1 MSRIRFGARAD
12 TKSSKASATLNP
24 SGSQALHH
32 TMNNLKVISET
43 KNAPIESSQELPEEP
58 SARYLYPGISKHAVA
73 SMFRA
78 VQALALADP
87 WYGIPGADTPIRV
100 KIPSMGIDSA
110 VLVKIEAHE
119 LSSGFAIFSDE
130 ADWHR
135 YLASD
140 EDKDE
145 VYYLELVMDEED
157 HLSQHQLQEIKEQQ
171 WEVENFFG
179 YPDWYAVEP
188 EKGRRAVNKEELE
201 RLEVVAWALAH
212 AFSDKHMHH
221 WFCAWGG
228 EACLDLSLQTFTQRG
243 PVTVLVNSPAVGD
256 GSDPLEDLRKLAKE
270 PQPFRLEQ
278 GDRAID
284 ELLHRF
290 RFSPEGYGQGL
301 SLAYCE
307 KFLQLLL
314 REYASSVCELS
325 AVQVERVILESF
337 PSISCMSYEEPA
349 QNVLDILRLFY
360 LYLGRKHRLPQG
372 KECAQRLASSKLAE
386 RLDRSWGER
395 AA

>member
-1 MSRIRFGARAD
+1 
-12 TKSSKASATLNP
+12 
-24 SGSQALHH
+24 
-32 TMNNLKVISET
+32 MNNLELTSET
-43 KNAPIESSQELPEEP
+43 KNLPTESLQELAEESP
-58 SARYLYPGISKHAVA
+58 ARYLYPGISKHAVA

-78 VQALALADP
+78 VQALAFADP

-100 KIPSMGIDSA
+100 KVPSMGIESA

-119 LSSGFAIFSDE
+119 LSSGFAIFSNE

-135 YLASD
+135 YLASN

-145 VYYLELVMDEED
+145 VYYLELVMDEEH
-157 HLSQHQLQEIKEQQ
+157 HLSPHQLQEIEEQQ

-188 EKGRRAVNKEELE
+188 QVGRRAVNKEELE
-201 RLEVVAWALAH
+201 RLEVVAWTLAQ
-212 AFSDKHMHH
+212 AFNDRHMHH

-228 EACLDLSLQTFTQRG
+228 EACLDLSLQTFSQRG
-243 PVTVLVNSPAVGD
+243 PVTVLVNSSAVGD
-256 GSDPLEDLRKLAKE
+256 GSNPLKDLRELSKA

-337 PSISCMSYEEPA
+337 PSISCMSQEEPSR
-349 QNVLDILRLFY
+349 NVLGILVLFY
-360 LYLGRKHRLPQG
+360 RYLGRKHRLPQA
-372 KECAQRLASSKLAE
+372 KECAQRLASSKLEE
-386 RLDRSWGER
+386 RLDRSWSEK